1 MPQRESTQHIVK
13 PTLGVMAL
21 MIYGVGNMLGAGIY
35 GLVGKAAGELGNM
48 VWLGFFASMI
58 AAGLTG
64 LSYASLGSRY
74 PRAAGAAYITH
85 RAFGITA
92 ISYVVGLAVTMS
104 GLTSLAAASQVFAN
118 YAHAIFTGVPIKW
131 VVVVFILTLTV
142 INYVGM
148 RESAWVNAICTAIEA
163 GGLLLVVAVG
173 ARYWGSVDYFDA
185 SSIKNPGGDFSV
197 SLMLSGAVLTFYAF
211 IGFEDL
217 LNISEEVR
225 NPRRNFPLALLAALG
240 IAATIYMAVCITA
253 VSVVPH
259 AQLAAASGPLVEVV
273 RIAAPWVPPM
283 LFTVVAMFAVTN
295 TALLNHIMGSRLV
308 YGMARQGLLPALLGR
323 LHPRRNTPHVAIL
336 LLLIIVL
343 GLALVG
349 DIKALASATSLLLL
363 GSFTLVNLA
372 LVVLKRRPGEPR
384 GGFEVPLAVPL
395 GGAGVAVAFIVNR
408 VIDGVRSGELAP
420 VYIAGGI
427 VAAIAVLYLLL
438 RPQAAAVAEVEHP
451 KQVGETE

>member
-1 MPQRESTQHIVK
+1 MPQTESAQLTVK
-13 PTLGVMAL
+13 PTLGVIAL

-48 VWLGFFASMI
+48 VWLGFLASMI

-92 ISYVVGLAVTMS
+92 ISYVVGLTVTMS

-118 YAHAIFTGVPIKW
+118 YTHEIFTGVPIKW
-131 VVVVFILTLTV
+131 VVVMFLLTLTA
-142 INYVGM
+142 INYAGM
-148 RESAWVNAICTAIEA
+148 RESTWVNAVCTAIEV

-173 ARYWGSVDYFDA
+173 ARYWGSVDYLDA

-225 NPRRNFPLALLAALG
+225 NPRRNFPIALLAALG
-240 IAATIYMAVCITA
+240 IATAIYMAVCITA

-259 AQLAAASGPLVEVV
+259 ARLAAASGPLVEVV
-273 RIAAPWVPPM
+273 RVAAPWVPPM
-283 LFTVVAMFAVTN
+283 LFTVVALFAVTN

-323 LHPRRNTPHVAIL
+323 LHPRRRTPHVAIL
-336 LLLIIVL
+336 LLLAIVL
-343 GLALVG
+343 GLALAGSVTT
-349 DIKALASATSLLLL
+349 LASATSLLLL

-395 GGAGVAVAFIVNR
+395 GGAGVAVTFIVNR

-427 VAAIAVLYLLL
+427 VIAIFILYLVVRPKAAAI
-438 RPQAAAVAEVEHP
+438 VE
-451 KQVGETE
+451 TDRLN

>member
-1 MPQRESTQHIVK
+1 MSPMPQRESAQLTVK
-13 PTLGVMAL
+13 PTLGVIAL
-21 MIYGVGNMLGAGIY
+21 MVYGVGNMLGAGIY

-74 PRAAGAAYITH
+74 PRAAGAAYITQ

-118 YAHAIFTGVPIKW
+118 YAHEIFTGVPIKS
-131 VVVVFILTLTV
+131 VVVMFLLTLTA

-148 RESAWVNAICTAIEA
+148 RESAWVNAVCTAIEA

-225 NPRRNFPLALLAALG
+225 NPRRNFPLALLTALG
-240 IAATIYMAVCITA
+240 IAAVIYMAVCITA

-336 LLLIIVL
+336 LLLAIVL

-349 DIKALASATSLLLL
+349 DIKTLASATSLLLL

-372 LVVLKRRPGEPR
+372 LVVLKRRPGEPT
-384 GGFEVPLAVPL
+384 GGFEVPLAVPI
-395 GGAGVAVAFIVNR
+395 GGAVVAVTFIVNR
-408 VIDGVRSGELAP
+408 VIDGMRSGELAP

-427 VAAIAVLYLLL
+427 VAAIFVMYLLV
-438 RPQAAAVAEVEHP
+438 RPEAAAIVR
-451 KQVGETE
+451 

>member
-1 MPQRESTQHIVK
+1 MSLIPGNESAPSTVK
-13 PTLGVMAL
+13 PTLGLIAL

-48 VWLGFFASMI
+48 VWLGFLASMI

-74 PRAAGAAYITH
+74 PRAAGAAYITQ

-92 ISYVVGLAVTMS
+92 ISYVVGLAVMMS
-104 GLTSLAAASQVFAN
+104 GLTSLAAASQVFAS
-118 YAHAIFTGVPIKW
+118 YAHEIVTGVPVKW
-131 VVVVFILTLTV
+131 VVVGFILALTV
-142 INYVGM
+142 VNYVGM

-185 SSIKNPGGDFSV
+185 RSIKNPGGDFSV

-225 NPRRNFPLALLAALG
+225 NPRRNFPIALLAALG
-240 IAATIYMAVCITA
+240 IAATLYVAVCITA

-273 RIAAPWVPPM
+273 RIAAPWVPPL

-295 TALLNHIMGSRLV
+295 TALLNYIMGSRLV

-323 LHPRRNTPHVAIL
+323 VHSRRSTPHIAIL
-336 LLLIIVL
+336 LLLVIVL
-343 GLALVG
+343 GLALAG

-384 GGFEVPLAVPL
+384 GGFEVPLVVPI
-395 GGAGVAVAFIVNR
+395 GGAIVAVTFIVNR
-408 VIDGVRSGELAP
+408 VIDGVRAGELAP

-427 VAAIAVLYLLL
+427 VAAISVMYLLV
-438 RPQAAAVAEVEHP
+438 RPEAAAIAEVD
-451 KQVGETE
+451 QQQ

>member
-1 MPQRESTQHIVK
+1 
-13 PTLGVMAL
+13 

-118 YAHAIFTGVPIKW
+118 YAHEMFTDVPIKW

-142 INYVGM
+142 VNYVGM

-185 SSIKNPGGDFSV
+185 SSLKNPGGDFSV

-225 NPRRNFPLALLAALG
+225 NPRRNFPIALLAALG
-240 IAATIYMAVCITA
+240 IAATLYMAVCITA

-273 RIAAPWVPPM
+273 RIAAPWVPPA

-295 TALLNHIMGSRLV
+295 TALLNYIMGSRLV

-336 LLLIIVL
+336 LLLMIVL

-395 GGAGVAVAFIVNR
+395 GGALVAVTFIVNR
-408 VIDGVRSGELAP
+408 VVAGARAGELAP

-427 VAAIAVLYLLL
+427 VVAIVVMYLLL
-438 RPQAAAVAEVEHP
+438 RPQAAAVVEVGYP

>member
-1 MPQRESTQHIVK
+1 MSLIPRDESAQSAVK
-13 PTLGVMAL
+13 PTLGVIAL
-21 MIYGVGNMLGAGIY
+21 TIYGVGNMLGAGIY

-48 VWLGFFASMI
+48 VWLGFLASMI

-74 PRAAGAAYITH
+74 PRAAGAAYITQ

-92 ISYVVGLAVTMS
+92 ISYVVGLAVMMS
-104 GLTSLAAASQVFAN
+104 GLTSLAAASQVFAS
-118 YAHAIFTGVPIKW
+118 YAHEIVTDVPVKW
-131 VVVVFILTLTV
+131 VVVGFILALTV
-142 INYVGM
+142 VNYVGM

-173 ARYWGSVDYFDA
+173 ARYWGSIDYFDA
-185 SSIKNPGGDFSV
+185 RSIKNPGGDFSV

-225 NPRRNFPLALLAALG
+225 NPRRNFPIALLAALG
-240 IAATIYMAVCITA
+240 IAATLYVAVCITA

-295 TALLNHIMGSRLV
+295 TALLNYIMGSRLV

-323 LHPRRNTPHVAIL
+323 VHSRRSTPHIAIL
-336 LLLIIVL
+336 LLLVIVL
-343 GLALVG
+343 GLALAG
-349 DIKALASATSLLLL
+349 GIKALASATSLLLL

-384 GGFEVPLAVPL
+384 GGFEVPLVVPI
-395 GGAGVAVAFIVNR
+395 GGAIVALTFIVNR
-408 VIDGVRSGELAP
+408 VIDGVRAGELAP
-420 VYIAGGI
+420 VYIAGGV
-427 VAAIAVLYLLL
+427 VAAISVMYLLV
-438 RPQAAAVAEVEHP
+438 RPEAAAIAEVE
-451 KQVGETE
+451 QQQ

>member
-1 MPQRESTQHIVK
+1 
-13 PTLGVMAL
+13 

-85 RAFGITA
+85 RAFGVTA

-118 YAHAIFTGVPIKW
+118 YAHEIFTGVPIKW
-131 VVVVFILTLTV
+131 VVVVFILALTV

-185 SSIKNPGGDFSV
+185 SSLKNPGGDFSV

-225 NPRRNFPLALLAALG
+225 NPRRNFPIALLAALG
-240 IAATIYMAVCITA
+240 IAATLYMAVCITA

-259 AQLAAASGPLVEVV
+259 AELAAASGPLVQVV

-295 TALLNHIMGSRLV
+295 TALLNYIMGSRLV

-323 LHPRRNTPHVAIL
+323 VHSRRSTPHFAIL
-336 LLLIIVL
+336 LLLVIVL

-395 GGAGVAVAFIVNR
+395 GGAMVAVTFIVNR
-408 VIDGVRSGELAP
+408 VIDGVRAGELVP

-427 VAAIAVLYLLL
+427 VVAIVVMYLLL
-438 RPQAAAVAEVEHP
+438 RPQAAAVVEVGYP

>member
-1 MPQRESTQHIVK
+1 MSLIPQDESAQSTVK
-13 PTLGVMAL
+13 PTLGVIAL

-48 VWLGFFASMI
+48 VWMGFLASMI

-92 ISYVVGLAVTMS
+92 ISYVVGLAVMMS
-104 GLTSLAAASQVFAN
+104 GLTSLAAASQVFAS
-118 YAHAIFTGVPIKW
+118 YAHEIVTDVPVKW
-131 VVVVFILTLTV
+131 VVVGFILALTV
-142 INYVGM
+142 VNYVGM

-185 SSIKNPGGDFSV
+185 RSIKNPGGDFSV

-240 IAATIYMAVCITA
+240 IAATLYMAVCITA

-295 TALLNHIMGSRLV
+295 TALLNYIMGSRLV

-323 LHPRRNTPHVAIL
+323 VHSRRSTPHIAIL
-336 LLLIIVL
+336 LLLVIVL
-343 GLALVG
+343 GLALAG

-384 GGFEVPLAVPL
+384 GGFEVPLVVPI
-395 GGAGVAVAFIVNR
+395 GGAIVAVTFIVNR
-408 VIDGVRSGELAP
+408 VIDGVRAGELAP

-427 VAAIAVLYLLL
+427 VAAISVMYLLV
-438 RPQAAAVAEVEHP
+438 RPEAAAIAEVE
-451 KQVGETE
+451 QQQ

>member
-1 MPQRESTQHIVK
+1 MPQRESTQHTVK
-13 PTLGVMAL
+13 PTLGVIAL

-163 GGLLLVVAVG
+163 GGLLLVIAVG

-225 NPRRNFPLALLAALG
+225 NPRRNFPIALLAALG

-308 YGMARQGLLPALLGR
+308 YGMARQGLLPAPLGR

-438 RPQAAAVAEVEHP
+438 RPQAAVVEVEHP
-451 KQVGETE
+451 QQVGETE